1 MKNTFYLTTPLYY
14 VNDEPHIGHAYTTV
28 LADVIARY
36 HRLFGESVHLL
47 TGTDEHGQ
55 KVAQAAE
62 KIGRDPQE
70 HCDLTSLRYKDVWAK
85 LDISYDDFIRT
96 TEKRHKDVVIKL
108 LEKLHK
114 QGDIYEGEYKGW
126 YSVFEERFFTEK
138 DLVDG
143 KDPIGGRPVEKL
155 TERGWFFRMS
165 KYQQWLMDRYESHPD
180 AVLPSFRMNE
190 VLGFLRQPLGD
201 LNISRPSS
209 RLSWGIPIPWDRDF
223 VTYVWFDAL
232 TNYYSATVYPPKG
245 TSPTWPADFH
255 LIGKDILT
263 THAVYWPIMLH
274 AAGLEPP
281 RHILAHGWWMAVDAE
296 KMSKSRGN
304 VIKPLN
310 LVDIFGPDAFR
321 YYLMRDM
328 VVGQDANFSEEAV
341 VKRLNSDLAND
352 FGNLLN
358 RVTKLV
364 VQHFNG
370 VIPEPEVE
378 DEDPIVELAGRTA
391 FEVRNSIEKL
401 AIHNAIE
408 ETLQF
413 VRAINRDFT
422 ERQPWSVAK
431 TDKGQAGRDLGRAAE
446 GIRIAATLLSPVMPA
461 KSAEVLQR
469 LGITDTKEFN
479 WDDTVWSGA
488 VTGKTATH
496 GDAVF
501 PRYDVSASAE
511 APVDLKPSAV
521 SKKSERKS
529 GSGEEHTPIQPDE
542 DGMIT
547 FNDFKNVDL
556 RTAKVLEAEP
566 VEDTDKLMKLR
577 IQIGDEERQLV
588 AGIKQHYT
596 AESLVGRT
604 IIIVANLQPAK
615 IRGIESQGMLLA
627 VREGESL
634 SLLTTD
640 DNVASG
646 NRIS

>member
-1 MKNTFYLTTPLYY
+1 MKNSFYLTTPLYY

-36 HRLFGESVHLL
+36 HRLFDESVHLL

-62 KIGRDPQE
+62 KLGRTPLE
-70 HCDLTSLRYKDVWAK
+70 HCDLTSQRFRDVWVK
-85 LDISYDDFIRT
+85 LGIEYNDFIRT
-96 TEKRHKDVVIKL
+96 TEPRHEQVVIQL
-108 LEKLHK
+108 LNQLHEK
-114 QGDIYEGEYKGW
+114 GDIYEGEYEGW

-165 KYQQWLMDRYESHPD
+165 KYQQWLIDWYEAHPD
-180 AVLPSFRMNE
+180 AVLPSFRLNE

-209 RLSWGIPIPWDRDF
+209 RLSWGIPLPWDKEF

-232 TNYYSATVYPPKG
+232 TNYYSATVHPPEG
-245 TSPTWPADFH
+245 CSPQWPADYH

-281 RHILAHGWWMAVDAE
+281 RHILAHGWWMAKDAE

-304 VIKPLN
+304 VVKPLD
-310 LVDIFGPDAFR
+310 LADMYGPDAFR
-321 YYLMRDM
+321 YYLMREM
-328 VVGQDANFSEEAV
+328 VVGQDSNFSLEAV
-341 VKRLNSDLAND
+341 IKRLNSDLAND
-352 FGNLLN
+352 LGNLLN
-358 RVTKLV
+358 RVTKLL
-364 VQHFNG
+364 VQHFDG
-370 VIPEPEVE
+370 VVPEPEIE
-378 DEDPIVELAGRTA
+378 DEDALVELAGRTS
-391 FEVRNSIEKL
+391 FIVRESIEKL

-431 TDKGQAGRDLGRAAE
+431 TDKQRAGNDLARAAE
-446 GIRIAATLLSPVMPA
+446 GIRIAATLLSPVMPVKA
-461 KSAEVLQR
+461 SEVLER
-469 LGITDTKEFN
+469 LGVDASNGFSWNDVE
-479 WDDTVWSGA
+479 WSGA
-488 VTGKTATH
+488 VAGMTAKH
-496 GDAVF
+496 GDAIF
-501 PRYDVSASAE
+501 PRHEMPTTDETPESAPPKAGKKAE
-511 APVDLKPSAV
+511 SKPKADDY
-521 SKKSERKS
+521 
-529 GSGEEHTPIQPDE
+529 TPIQADE

-547 FNDFKNVDL
+547 FDDFKNVDL

-566 VEDTDKLMKLR
+566 VEDTDKLMKLK
-577 IQIGDEERQLV
+577 IQVGEEERQLV
-588 AGIKQHYT
+588 AGIKQFYE
-596 AESLVGRT
+596 AEKLIGKT
-604 IIIVANLQPAK
+604 IIIVANLKPAK

-627 VREGESL
+627 VREGDGL
-634 SLLTTD
+634 NLLTPD
-640 DNVASG
+640 GEVGSG